1 MAIQLNNGCVVT
13 VNGVDLS
20 DHVTAVTINQSFEEL
35 DVTKMGDTS
44 RVYTK
49 GLESGSVSIS
59 FLNDYANGE
68 VAATLQSRWGLVTD
82 VKVKP
87 NNATVSA
94 TNPEYQ
100 MQVLVNNLTP
110 VAGDVGSISTQDVTW
125 NFVYPMVVDTTP

>member
-59 FLNDYANGE
+59 FLNDYATGE

-87 NNATVSA
+87 LNQAISTQ
-94 TNPEYQ
+94 NPEYQ
-100 MQVLVNNLTP
+100 MQVLINNLTP

-125 NFVYPMVVDTTP
+125 NFVYPMVVDVTP

>member
-35 DVTKMGDTS
+35 DVTKMGDLS

-59 FLNDYANGE
+59 FLNDYATGE

-87 NNATVSA
+87 LNQAISSQ
-94 TNPEYQ
+94 NPEYQ
-100 MQVLVNNLTP
+100 MQVLINNLTP

>member
-59 FLNDYANGE
+59 FLNDYATGE

-87 NNATVSA
+87 LNQAISSQ
-94 TNPEYQ
+94 NPEYQ

>member
-35 DVTKMGDTS
+35 DVTKMGDNS

-59 FLNDYANGE
+59 FLNDYATGE

-87 NNATVSA
+87 LNQAISTQ
-94 TNPEYQ
+94 NPEYQ
-100 MQVLVNNLTP
+100 MQVLINNLTP

>member
-59 FLNDYANGE
+59 FLNDYATGE

-87 NNATVSA
+87 LNQAISTQ
-94 TNPEYQ
+94 NPEYQ
-100 MQVLVNNLTP
+100 MQVLINNLTP